1 MKLHELKV
9 LHRNQPVI
17 DEMPEFSWKIESDVQ
32 NELQEKYQ
40 IIVKDAQKTVWDSG
54 IVVSSKQNFI
64 KYQGD
69 MLASCEDYTWSV
81 KVWDNH
87 GDVAEETSTFATAFL
102 DKKDWKASWVEC
114 PFTRKAANEYK
125 FGATYPAVMFTRNIS
140 LNRKVKKAVLYAS
153 AHGVYRLYV
162 NGKRPDNREMAPEF
176 TPYDR
181 LMYYQTYDVTE
192 LLQDAENILEMYVG
206 DGWYFSAQA
215 RPVMKEHHE

>member
-9 LHRNQPVI
+9 LHRNQPVM
-17 DEMPEFSWKIESDVQ
+17 DDMPEFSWKIESDAQ

-54 IVVSSKQNFI
+54 IVVSPKQNFI

-69 MLASCEDYTWSV
+69 ILASCVDYTWSV

-87 GDVAEETSTFATAFL
+87 GDMAEKTSAFTTAFL
-102 DKKDWKASWVEC
+102 DKKDWKACWVEC

-125 FGATYPAVMFTRNIS
+125 FGATYPAVMFTRKIS

-206 DGWYFSAQA
+206 DGWYFSA
-215 RPVMKEHHE
+215 